1 MSDHRVRFGIKTT
14 PMHVSYEDI
23 RRVWQEADALPEIE
37 DAWLWD
43 HLLPLRGPKDGQIH
57 ESWTLLSALAAQTR
71 RLRLGILVT
80 SNRIRPPAVLGKI
93 ASTVDVIS
101 GGRLVMGI
109 GVGGTHQPPGAGG
122 IAGENPAIAEYEAY
136 GLSLVPPGE
145 GVARLGETVEIL
157 RRMWT
162 EDVFDF
168 DGRHYRLRGTR
179 NEPKPVQRPGPPLL
193 IGGWGT
199 RLLRLVAERADIWNI
214 PGPPHN
220 SVEFIAERGRVL
232 DAHCAAVGRDP
243 REITRSVQVVVSYDD
258 PAATRAAVADLID
271 IGVNHLVLSLPQPYP
286 EGVARWLVDE
296 IITGVR
302 RSGRR
307 PEAGTAHPPL
317 TERAGTPG
325 SCPAAAPPPAPA

>member
-145 GVARLGETVEIL
+145 GSPGSARRSRSCAGCG
-157 RRMWT
+157 RRT
-162 EDVFDF
+162 SSTSTGATIGCE
-168 DGRHYRLRGTR
+168 GRGTSPSR
-179 NEPKPVQRPGPPLL
+179 CSG
-193 IGGWGT
+193 
-199 RLLRLVAERADIWNI
+199 
-214 PGPPHN
+214 
-220 SVEFIAERGRVL
+220 RGRR
-232 DAHCAAVGRDP
+232 C
-243 REITRSVQVVVSYDD
+243 
-258 PAATRAAVADLID
+258 
-271 IGVNHLVLSLPQPYP
+271 
-286 EGVARWLVDE
+286 
-296 IITGVR
+296 
-302 RSGRR
+302 
-307 PEAGTAHPPL
+307 
-317 TERAGTPG
+317 
-325 SCPAAAPPPAPA
+325 